1 MVLSRGSGGFDNQ
14 FNTEKGNFIL
24 ERREGSF
31 IFIFLL

>member
-24 ERREGSF
+24 
-31 IFIFLL
+31 